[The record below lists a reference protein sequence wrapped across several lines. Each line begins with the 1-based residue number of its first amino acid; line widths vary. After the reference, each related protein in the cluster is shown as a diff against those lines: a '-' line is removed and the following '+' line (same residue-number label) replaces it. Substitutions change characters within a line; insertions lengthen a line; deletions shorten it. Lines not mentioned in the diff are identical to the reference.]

1 MFRFRVVAVLVALA
15 LFARGQIASAIGI
28 TENFSSNPS
37 NTWSYGVGDNG
48 NSQITWN
55 PSVPAYAG
63 DVPGELDVHINS
75 SLPTVRFQRPLGVS
89 LSDTNDFT
97 LTAIPLFILIGDLL
111 LESDTNGGRILL
123 EGGIVTPPT
132 PPPPPPPPTPIT
144 PTYETTF
151 STAPSDWTATDASGV
166 EGGGSFSS
174 SHIDYS
180 QGCLRLT
187 LTGDS
192 TTAGNV
198 GAELVSNATFPY
210 GTYEFSMRAASDCA
224 TPSGTGNVYSGSI
237 SACFNFM
244 NDSETEIDCPEIQGQ
259 SPQRVE
265 FTNWLGSTNNQWTP
279 VDVTYQP
286 HQGFHLYKFIWSA
299 SSIEFY
305 IDGALQCT
313 HTVYVPSTSARIII
327 NLWGTNSTD
336 FGGTATSAT
345 RYMYINS
352 VKFLAA

>member
-1 MFRFRVVAVLVALA
+1 
-15 LFARGQIASAIGI
+15 
-28 TENFSSNPS
+28 
-37 NTWSYGVGDNG
+37 
-48 NSQITWN
+48 
-55 PSVPAYAG
+55 
-63 DVPGELDVHINS
+63 
-75 SLPTVRFQRPLGVS
+75 
-89 LSDTNDFT
+89 
-97 LTAIPLFILIGDLL
+97 
-111 LESDTNGGRILL
+111 
-123 EGGIVTPPT
+123 
-132 PPPPPPPPTPIT
+132 
-144 PTYETTF
+144 
-151 STAPSDWTATDASGV
+151 
-166 EGGGSFSS
+166 
-174 SHIDYS
+174 
-180 QGCLRLT
+180 
-187 LTGDS
+187 
-192 TTAGNV
+192 
-198 GAELVSNATFPY
+198 
-210 GTYEFSMRAASDCA
+210 
-224 TPSGTGNVYSGSI
+224 
-237 SACFNFM
+237 M